1 MKIEIFAKLEAT
13 VTFMQILDATACE
26 GLSAEKLEETGQT
39 LLEYAQENASASKV
53 VCYGADA
60 DRISL
65 EIWRLSHDDT
75 RGDQIGE
82 ARLAF
87 VEDMDEFAEADFSDE
102 VASADVIIPALY
114 NDRTYC
120 SDELSPEDGSLIILE
135 ENANSKIIMKC
146 VVEVSDEA
154 QLNDLRA
161 RCVAF
166 DGPEDFD
173 QFLYENIQD
182 EPEYHLVSLTVGEEQ
197 YPFEFELE
205 MDGKIMVKAFRVID
219 GSFEQDD
226 DFDV

>member
-1 MKIEIFAKLEAT
+1 MKIEISAKLEAT
-13 VTFMQILDATACE
+13 VTFMHILDAAVCE
-26 GLSAEKLEETGQT
+26 NLSVDELEEAGQT
-39 LLEYAQENASASKV
+39 LLEYAQENAAVSKV
-53 VCYGADA
+53 VCYGTDA

-65 EIWRLSHDDT
+65 EVWRLSHDGT

-87 VEDMDEFAEADFSDE
+87 VEDMDEFVEADFSDE
-102 VASADVIIPALY
+102 VASADVIIPAIY
-114 NDRTYC
+114 DDRTYC

-135 ENANSKIIMKC
+135 ENANSEIFMKC

-182 EPEYHLVSLTVGEEQ
+182 EPEYHIVSFTVGAK
-197 YPFEFELE
+197 EFPLEYELE
-205 MDGKIMVKAFRVID
+205 MDGKITVQAFRVVD
-219 GSFEQDD
+219 GAFVQDHEFET
-226 DFDV
+226 